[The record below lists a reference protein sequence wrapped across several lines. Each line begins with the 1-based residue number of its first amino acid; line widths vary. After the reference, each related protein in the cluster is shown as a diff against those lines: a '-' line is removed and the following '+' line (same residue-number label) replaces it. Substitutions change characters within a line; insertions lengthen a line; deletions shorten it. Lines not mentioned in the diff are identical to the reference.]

1 MIVKKE
7 EDDRVLDMDE
17 IALKSFPTFFDEGDI
32 KRESNEDDEVRF
44 LPSCRNKRDRYK
56 SMTSH
61 NDSIKMAVKS
71 FPSEQKK
78 GKMQSQRS
86 MEN

>member
-7 EDDRVLDMDE
+7 EDDRVLGMDE
-17 IALKSFPTFFDEGDI
+17 IALKSFPTFFDEGDM

-44 LPSCRNKRDRYK
+44 SPSCRNKRDQYK

-61 NDSIKMAVKS
+61 NDSMKMAVKS
-71 FPSEQKK
+71 FSSEQKK
-78 GKMQSQRS
+78 GKMQSQQS

>member
-1 MIVKKE
+1 MPDFPDMIVKKE
-7 EDDRVLDMDE
+7 EDNGVLAMDE
-17 IALKSFPTFFDEGDI
+17 IALKSFPTFFDEGDM
-32 KRESNEDDEVRF
+32 KRDSIEDDEVRF

-56 SMTSH
+56 SMTSQ

-78 GKMQSQRS
+78 SKM
-86 MEN
+86 

>member
-1 MIVKKE
+1 
-7 EDDRVLDMDE
+7 MDE
-17 IALKSFPTFFDEGDI
+17 IALKSFPTFFEEGDM

-44 LPSCRNKRDRYK
+44 SPSCRNKRDQYK

-61 NDSIKMAVKS
+61 NDSMKMAVKS
-71 FPSEQKK
+71 FSSEQKK
-78 GKMQSQRS
+78 GKMQSQQS